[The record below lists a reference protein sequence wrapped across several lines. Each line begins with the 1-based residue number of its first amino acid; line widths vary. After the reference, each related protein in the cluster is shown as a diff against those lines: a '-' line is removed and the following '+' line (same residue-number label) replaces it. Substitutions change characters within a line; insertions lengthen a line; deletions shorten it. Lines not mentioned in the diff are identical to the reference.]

1 MNERSPTNN
10 PYSNIMKIPSMRL
23 SIGTVLAAVLLLPVT
38 AMAAPKKVLVVSTT
52 TGFRHSSIPTMNK
65 VIGQLG
71 ERSKAFTVDYL
82 EQPPGQPSGIN
93 PPKPLA
99 ADASDADKT
108 KFQEAQ
114 AKYDAELPAFQQ
126 AQAKWSALL
135 KESLMKLSAESL
147 KNYDAVIFANTTG
160 DLPIPDRE
168 GFLAWLKSGKAFI
181 GLHAATDTFHGWPEY
196 IEFIGGEFGGH
207 GPQLTVSCINE
218 DPKHPANKHIG
229 KTFDI
234 ALEEMY
240 QIKNHDRSKE
250 HELLSLDK
258 KPVAADPQPGFYPVS
273 WCHLYGKGKVFYS
286 SLGHREDIIDA
297 DPDIKDRKNSVEV
310 SKTYQAHVLGGI
322 LWALGLAPG
331 DATPQSK

>member
-1 MNERSPTNN
+1 
-10 PYSNIMKIPSMRL
+10 MKLQSL
-23 SIGTVLAAVLLLPVT
+23 FLTTGTILAAVLLLPVT

-52 TGFRHSSIPTMNK
+52 SGFRHSSIPTMNK
-65 VIGQLG
+65 VIGQLATL
-71 ERSKAFTVDYL
+71 SKAFTVDYL
-82 EQPPGQPSGIN
+82 EQPPGKPDN
-93 PPKPLA
+93 LNRPKPLA
-99 ADASDADKT
+99 PDATAADKT
-108 KFQEAQ
+108 QFQEAQ
-114 AKYDAELPAFQQ
+114 AKYAAALPASKE
-126 AQAKWSALL
+126 AQANWDMRFKAAH
-135 KESLMKLSAESL
+135 MKLSAESL

-196 IEFIGGEFGGH
+196 HEFIGGEFSGH
-207 GPQLTVSCINE
+207 GPQLSVSCINE
-218 DPKHPANKHIG
+218 DPTHPANKHVG

-240 QIKNHDRSKE
+240 QFKNHDRSKE

-258 KPVAADPQPGFYPVS
+258 KPEVADPQPGFYPVS

-286 SLGHREDIIDA
+286 SLGHREDLIDT
-297 DPDIKDRKNSVEV
+297 DPEIKDRKNSVEM

-331 DATPQSK
+331 DTTPQSK

>member
-1 MNERSPTNN
+1 
-10 PYSNIMKIPSMRL
+10 MKRHSLLP
-23 SIGTVLAAVLLLPVT
+23 SIGTLMAAALLLPVT

-52 TGFRHSSIPTMNK
+52 TGFRHASIPAMNK

-71 ERSKAFTVDYL
+71 ESSKAFTVDYL
-82 EQPPGQPSGIN
+82 EQPPGKPNDIK

-99 ADASDADKT
+99 ADASDADKA
-108 KFQEAQ
+108 KFQEAKT
-114 AKYDAELPAFQQ
+114 KYEAELPAFRE
-126 AQAKWSALL
+126 ALAKWNVLL
-135 KESLMKLSAESL
+135 KEALMKLSPESL

-160 DLPIPDRE
+160 DLPIPDRD
-168 GFLAWLKSGKAFI
+168 GFLEWVKSGKAFI
-181 GLHAATDTFHGWPEY
+181 GLHAATDTFHRWPDY
-196 IEFIGGEFGGH
+196 AAFIGGEFATH
-207 GPQLTVSCINE
+207 GPQLSVSCIND
-218 DPKHPANKHIG
+218 DPQHPANKHFG

-240 QIKNHDRSKE
+240 QIKNHDQTKE

-286 SLGHREDIIDA
+286 SIGHREDIIDV
-297 DPDIKDRKNSVEV
+297 DPAIKDRKNPVEV
-310 SKTYQAHVLGGI
+310 SQAYQAHVLGGI

>member
-1 MNERSPTNN
+1 
-10 PYSNIMKIPSMRL
+10 MKIPSMPFPVGA
-23 SIGTVLAAVLLLPVT
+23 ILAAALWLPVT
-38 AMAAPKKVLVVSTT
+38 AMEAPKKVLVVSVT
-52 TGFRHSSIPTMNK
+52 TGFRHSSIATMNK
-65 VIGQLG
+65 VIGQLA

-82 EQPPGQPSGIN
+82 EQPPGKPNEIH
-93 PPKPLA
+93 PPKPLK

-108 KFQEAQ
+108 RFQEAQ
-114 AKYDAELPAFQQ
+114 SKYDADLPAVKE
-126 AQAKWSALL
+126 AQAKWNGVF
-135 KESLMKLSAESL
+135 KESMMKLSAESL

-160 DLPIPDRE
+160 DLPIPDRV
-168 GFLAWLKSGKAFI
+168 GFLTWLKSGKAFI

-196 IEFIGGEFGGH
+196 KEFIGGEFAGH
-207 GPQLTVSCINE
+207 GPQLSVSCINE
-218 DPKHPANKHIG
+218 DPNHPANQHVG
-229 KTFDI
+229 KSFDI

-258 KPVAADPQPGFYPVS
+258 KPVAADAQPGFYPVA

-297 DPDIKDRKNSVEV
+297 DPALKNRKNSVEV
-310 SKTYQAHVLGGI
+310 SQAYQAHVLGGI

-331 DATPQSK
+331 DATPQAK

>member
-1 MNERSPTNN
+1 MASVCL
-10 PYSNIMKIPSMRL
+10 I
-23 SIGTVLAAVLLLPVT
+23 PVT
-38 AMAAPKKVLVVSTT
+38 AMAAPKKVLVVSVT

-71 ERSKAFTVDYL
+71 AESKAFTVDYI
-82 EQPPGQPSGIN
+82 EQPPDESKKVK

-99 ADASDADKT
+99 ANATAAEQSAFKAAQDKYTAGLSADK
-108 KFQEAQ
+108 EA
-114 AKYDAELPAFQQ
+114 KVKWDARL
-126 AQAKWSALL
+126 KDAL
-135 KESLMKLSAESL
+135 SKLSAESL

-181 GLHAATDTFHGWPEY
+181 GLHAATDTFHGWPDY
-196 IEFIGGEFGGH
+196 AEFIGGEFAGH
-207 GPQLTVSCINE
+207 GPQLAVSCINE
-218 DPKHPANKHIG
+218 DPEHSANKHFG

-240 QIKNHDRSKE
+240 QIKKHDRFRE

-273 WCHLYGKGKVFYS
+273 WCHLYGKGRVFYS

-297 DPDIKDRKNSVEV
+297 DPGLKDRKNPVET
-310 SKTYQAHVLGGI
+310 SKAYQAHVLGGI
-322 LWALGLAPG
+322 LWALGLASG
-331 DATPQSK
+331 DATPQTK